1 MSPKS
6 NLYST
11 PLKEAPMTAPTQ
23 TPAAGVAAIKTPKQQ
38 YVENFERETAT
49 TLKVLKAYPEDQ
61 SELRPSERLK
71 TARELAA
78 MFTMEMAAID
88 AVVRGTFTFPPKPP
102 PMPQNWKEVM
112 EAFEKVRAS
121 TIEGLREASEE
132 SLTTGTVPFL
142 IGPKTPGQWPKME
155 FLWFLLLD
163 QIHHRGQL
171 SIYLRIA
178 GGKLPSIYG
187 PTADEPWS

>member
-1 MSPKS
+1 
-6 NLYST
+6 
-11 PLKEAPMTAPTQ
+11 MTTATQ
-23 TPAAGVAAIKTPKQQ
+23 TPAASAAIKSPKQQ
-38 YVENFERETAT
+38 FAEGFERETAT

-61 SELRPSERLK
+61 SELRPHERLK

-88 AVVRGTFTFPPKPP
+88 AVLRGTFTFPPKPP
-102 PMPQNWKEVM
+102 PMPQNWKEVIDN
-112 EAFEKVRAS
+112 FEKTRAR
-121 TIEGLREASEE
+121 TLEALRDATDE
-132 SLTTGTVPFL
+132 SLASGTVTFPTA
-142 IGPKTPGQWPKME
+142 PKTVNEWQKLP
-155 FLWFLLLD
+155 FAWFLLFD

-187 PTADEPWS
+187 PTADEPWT

>member
-1 MSPKS
+1 
-6 NLYST
+6 
-11 PLKEAPMTAPTQ
+11 MTTATQ
-23 TPAAGVAAIKTPKQQ
+23 TPAASAAIKSPKQQ
-38 YVENFERETAT
+38 YLEGFERETAT

-61 SELRPSERLK
+61 SELRPHERLK

-88 AVVRGTFTFPPKPP
+88 AVVRGTFTFPPKGP
-102 PMPQNWKEVM
+102 PMPQNWKEVI
-112 EAFEKVRAS
+112 EAFEKVRTSALEALRDVSDAS
-121 TIEGLREASEE
+121 LGS
-132 SLTTGTVPFL
+132 GTVPFL
-142 IGPKTPGQWPKME
+142 TAPKTPGQWPKME
-155 FLWFLLLD
+155 FLWFLLFD

-187 PTADEPWS
+187 PTADEPWT

>member
-1 MSPKS
+1 MA
-6 NLYST
+6 T
-11 PLKEAPMTAPTQ
+11 TATQ
-23 TPAAGVAAIKTPKQQ
+23 TPTAVGAIKSPKQQ
-38 YVENFERETAT
+38 FVEGFERETST

-61 SELRPSERLK
+61 SELKPHEKLK

-88 AVVRGTFTFPPKPP
+88 AAVRGTFTFPPQRP
-102 PMPQNWKEVM
+102 PMPKDWKEVI
-112 EAFEKVRAS
+112 EGFEKVRAS
-121 TIEGLREASEE
+121 TLEALHAASDE
-132 SLTTGTVPFL
+132 SLGSGTVTFFKA
-142 IGPKTPGQWPKME
+142 PKTPGEWPKME
-155 FLWFLLLD
+155 FVWFLLYD

-187 PTADEPWS
+187 PTADEPWN